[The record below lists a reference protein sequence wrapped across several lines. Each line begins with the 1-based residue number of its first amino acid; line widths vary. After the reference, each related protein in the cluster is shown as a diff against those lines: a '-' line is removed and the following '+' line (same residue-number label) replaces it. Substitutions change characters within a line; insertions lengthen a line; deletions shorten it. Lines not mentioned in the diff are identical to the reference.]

1 MATLNKFAICLVIF
15 FGLFN
20 LCVPSGIGKCP
31 RHEFIKNFNS
41 AKFAGH
47 WYEIE
52 RTFYLM
58 ELTVSCTTLDL
69 IDNAKGQFEVTV
81 TTRSRWSGNLRV
93 SEGVASPSRK
103 DPSLFLYRIN
113 TLLPNSLGKYLPGA
127 GFYQILDTDY
137 DKFAIIWA
145 CSSLGLIYTDRI
157 WIFGREKEI
166 DVTLRAK
173 IYERLKNRLIDS
185 DRLVL
190 PKNNNCTDEY

>member
-1 MATLNKFAICLVIF
+1 MAILNNSAICLVIF
-15 FGLFN
+15 FVLLN
-20 LCVPSGIGKCP
+20 LCVPSGVGRCP
-31 RHEFIKNFNS
+31 RHDFFKNFS
-41 AKFAGH
+41 LERFSGH

-69 IDNAKGQFEVTV
+69 VDNAKGQLEVTV

-93 SEGVASPSRK
+93 SEGIANPSRK
-103 DPSLFLYRIN
+103 DPSLFLYRVN

-137 DKFAIIWA
+137 DKFAILWA
-145 CSSLGLIYTDRI
+145 CSNLGLIHSDRV
-157 WIFGREKEI
+157 WIFGRDKEI

-173 IYERLKNRLIDS
+173 IYEFLKSKHIDS

-190 PKNNNCTDEY
+190 PKNNNCTEEY